1 VKRLSPLFWIEDL
14 NKETHKRTARGSA
27 ERGVSIVEML
37 IVVAMIGVVT
47 AFAVMQITGAQQ
59 AMRLSNSAREFMSWL
74 DKTRLDSVRR
84 HAAGTSTSGM
94 ANVKIASATSYTV
107 TIDQDG
113 DGTLDPPRTF
123 TLAGIHG
130 AAFAGITIPATIYYN
145 WRGRPVDSLG
155 NLLSLSFRL
164 QDANGHTNP
173 INLTSTGDA
182 SLGSNVNTS
191 NVSITQISTT
201 ANVKKQANVGQ

>member
-1 VKRLSPLFWIEDL
+1 M
-14 NKETHKRTARGSA
+14 KERNNTCAHKAPGRNA
-27 ERGVSIVEML
+27 ERGVSIVEIL
-37 IVVAMIGVVT
+37 IVITMIGVVT

-59 AMRLSNSAREFMSWL
+59 SMRLSNSAREFMSWL

-94 ANVKIASATSYTV
+94 ASVKINSATSYTV

-113 DGTLDPPRTF
+113 DGTLDPARTF
-123 TLAGIHG
+123 TIPGTHG

-173 INLTSTGDA
+173 INLTSTGDS

-191 NVSITQISTT
+191 NVSVTQITPT
-201 ANVKKQANVGQ
+201 ANVRAQANVGQ

>member
-1 VKRLSPLFWIEDL
+1 MNERNNTCDEKAAGR
-14 NKETHKRTARGSA
+14 NA
-27 ERGVSIVEML
+27 ERGASIVEMI

-94 ANVKIASATSYTV
+94 ASVKITSATSYTV

-113 DGTLDPPRTF
+113 DGTLDPPRSF
-123 TLAGIHG
+123 TLAGTNG
-130 AAFAGITIPATIYYN
+130 AAFAGITIPATVYYN

-164 QDANGHTNP
+164 QDSGGHTNP
-173 INLTSTGDA
+173 INLTSAGDA
-182 SLGSNVNTS
+182 SLGRNVNTS
-191 NVSITQISTT
+191 NVSVTQIGVT
-201 ANVKKQANVGQ
+201 ANVKKLTNVGQ